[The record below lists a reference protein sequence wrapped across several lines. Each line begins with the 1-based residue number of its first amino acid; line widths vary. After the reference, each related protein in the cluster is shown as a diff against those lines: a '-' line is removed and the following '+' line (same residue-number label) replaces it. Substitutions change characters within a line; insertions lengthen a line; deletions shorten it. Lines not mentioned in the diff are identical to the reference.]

1 MSVSQVVNPLAGLLI
16 LTDGTE
22 LAIQKLYEDHRRT
35 GYDKGRTAFL
45 SPTLPR
51 NLRVDSILAALEK
64 ARTQPALD
72 LDQIDTRQCLTL
84 VAIPAPSVIALG
96 QGIQARL
103 KAVAPNLWLAP
114 ASNMHITLL
123 ELVVA
128 KTEMDVEEAIQ
139 KLGSEVTEKL
149 VGYPKAHPTRLVRP
163 RLNIDLGGL
172 ALSFVPAAGGMEE
185 AAEDPRY
192 TYLHM
197 RRDLY
202 ALAGGAGV
210 TPQARYAVPSAHI
223 TLARF
228 ASDEDFVA
236 PTEQEKEKEP
246 AAEKVAEFVQLVD
259 AINEELGTSDLVW
272 TVGEAGVELRRGRT
286 WYGGGDA
293 VRRAEGTNI

>member
-1 MSVSQVVNPLAGLLI
+1 MQLS
-16 LTDGTE
+16 
-22 LAIQKLYEDHRRT
+22 IQKLYEDHRRT

-45 SPTLPR
+45 SPILPQH
-51 NLRVDSILAALEK
+51 LRIDPILAALEK
-64 ARTQPALD
+64 ARPQSSLD

-96 QGIQARL
+96 QSIQARL
-103 KAVAPNLWLAP
+103 KVVAPHLWLAP
-114 ASNMHITLL
+114 ASNMHMTLL

-128 KTEMDVEEAIQ
+128 KTKMDVEEAIQ
-139 KLGSEVTEKL
+139 KLGSGVIERL
-149 VGYPKAHPTRLVRP
+149 VGYPRAHPTRLVRP

-172 ALSFVPAAGGMEE
+172 ALSFVPEARGNEGVAAV
-185 AAEDPRY
+185 APY

-202 ALAGGAGV
+202 ALAGEAGI

-228 ASDEDFVA
+228 VSEEDFTA
-236 PTEQEKEKEP
+236 PAQHEKEKV
-246 AAEKVAEFVQLVD
+246 AAGEKVAEFVSLVD
-259 AINEELGTSDLVW
+259 AINEELGASDLAW

-286 WYGGGDA
+286 WYGGGN
-293 VRRAEGTNI
+293 VVCRAGGTNF

>member
-1 MSVSQVVNPLAGLLI
+1 MSVSQVLNPLEGLLN
-16 LTDGTE
+16 TTNGTE

-45 SPTLPR
+45 SPTLFEH
-51 NLRVDSILAALEK
+51 LRVDPILAALEK
-64 ARTQPALD
+64 ARTQLALD

-84 VAIPAPSVIALG
+84 VAIPAASVVALG
-96 QGIQARL
+96 QSIQARL

-128 KTEMDVEEAIQ
+128 KTKMDVEETIQ
-139 KLGSEVTEKL
+139 KLGSEMVERL
-149 VGYPKAHPTRLVRP
+149 VGYPKAHPTRLLRP

-172 ALSFVPAAGGMEE
+172 ALSFVPEAGRMQE
-185 AAEDPRY
+185 AAKDPPY

-202 ALAGGAGV
+202 ALAGEAGI

-228 ASDEDFVA
+228 VSDEDFVA
-236 PTEQEKEKEP
+236 PTDQEKEKE
-246 AAEKVAEFVQLVD
+246 AAGEKVAEFVQLVD
-259 AINEELGTSDLVW
+259 AINLELGASELVW
-272 TVGEAGVELRRGRT
+272 TAGEAGVELRRGRT
-286 WYGGGDA
+286 WYGGGD
-293 VRRAEGTNI
+293 VVCRAEGNNI

>member
-1 MSVSQVVNPLAGLLI
+1 MSMSRVVNPLERLLDT
-16 LTDGTE
+16 TDGTE

-35 GYDKGRTAFL
+35 GYDKGRTSFL
-45 SPTLPR
+45 SHTLSE

-96 QGIQARL
+96 QRIQARL
-103 KAVAPNLWLAP
+103 KAAAPNLWLAP

-128 KTEMDVEEAIQ
+128 KTKLDVEEVIQ
-139 KLGSEVTEKL
+139 KLGSGVIEQL

-172 ALSFVPAAGGMEE
+172 ALSFVPE
-185 AAEDPRY
+185 ARGNEGVAEVAPY

-202 ALAGGAGV
+202 ALAGEAGI

-228 ASDEDFVA
+228 VSEEDFVA
-236 PTEQEKEKEP
+236 RTEQEKEKE
-246 AAEKVAEFVQLVD
+246 AAGEKVAEFVRLVD
-259 AINEELGTSDLVW
+259 AINEELGASDLVW
-272 TVGEAGVELRRGRT
+272 TVGEAGVELRRGKT
-286 WYGGGDA
+286 WYGGGD
-293 VRRAEGTNI
+293 VVCRAEGTNI